1 MKIVDHGNGTIF
13 LRFLTSS
20 LCHTACIKVIY
31 FFWQESKSYKI
42 ESNSIEQQK
51 SLEIRIAP
59 NVFSIGEKMTDEGN
73 NRKGGFRMSIGFVWP

>member
-1 MKIVDHGNGTIF
+1 MFYTDCVYKSN
-13 LRFLTSS
+13 LL
-20 LCHTACIKVIY
+20 L
-31 FFWQESKSYKI
+31 WQESKSYKI

-73 NRKGGFRMSIGFVWP
+73 NRKGGIRMSIGFVWP